1 MPNSFKQLF
10 DELDIAILGHLEKD
24 GRKSQSD
31 IAADLGVTV
40 STIGNRLKRLRDED
54 LLAIYGFLDPHRVG
68 FNAPALVRVSVKPE
82 DIEKVGEKIA
92 DLPEVLSV
100 TVTTGEFQ
108 LLVEV
113 QCRDNEH
120 LTDLIVNRLQQVE
133 GIRETRTSILLREI
147 MIKQADV
154 KMLFLTNQP
163 DQLKNVLQCAR
174 CKVLGLSGDD
184 HQIGN
189 RQRVQSQGTKRGR
202 TVYHDIVI
210 QISVELCHRL
220 LEISLIALA
229 AIQYLVDRRQA
240 GVCRHDIQSHNA
252 ALFADTDQRCV
263 VYDSIRH
270 RTSQRLRL
278 EPKRER
284 QIGLGIKVDAKHRLA
299 QFGQARPQ

>member
-24 GRKSQSD
+24 GRKSQSE

-54 LLAIYGFLDPHRVG
+54 LLVIYGFLDPHRVG

-82 DIEKVGEKIA
+82 DIEKVGEEIA

-120 LTDLIVNRLQQVE
+120 LTDLIVDRLQLIE

-154 KMLFLTNQP
+154 KMLFAS
-163 DQLKNVLQCAR
+163 K
-174 CKVLGLSGDD
+174 
-184 HQIGN
+184 
-189 RQRVQSQGTKRGR
+189 
-202 TVYHDIVI
+202 
-210 QISVELCHRL
+210 E
-220 LEISLIALA
+220 
-229 AIQYLVDRRQA
+229 A
-240 GVCRHDIQSHNA
+240 GA
-252 ALFADTDQRCV
+252 
-263 VYDSIRH
+263 
-270 RTSQRLRL
+270 
-278 EPKRER
+278 
-284 QIGLGIKVDAKHRLA
+284 
-299 QFGQARPQ
+299 

>member
-1 MPNSFKQLF
+1 MTNSFKQLF

-24 GRKSQSD
+24 GRKSQSE

-54 LLAIYGFLDPHRVG
+54 LLVIYGFLDPHRVG

-82 DIEKVGEKIA
+82 DIEKVGEEIA

-120 LTDLIVNRLQQVE
+120 LTDLIVDRLQLVE

-154 KMLFLTNQP
+154 KMLF
-163 DQLKNVLQCAR
+163 A
-174 CKVLGLSGDD
+174 
-184 HQIGN
+184 N
-189 RQRVQSQGTKRGR
+189 R
-202 TVYHDIVI
+202 
-210 QISVELCHRL
+210 E
-220 LEISLIALA
+220 
-229 AIQYLVDRRQA
+229 A
-240 GVCRHDIQSHNA
+240 GA
-252 ALFADTDQRCV
+252 
-263 VYDSIRH
+263 
-270 RTSQRLRL
+270 
-278 EPKRER
+278 
-284 QIGLGIKVDAKHRLA
+284 
-299 QFGQARPQ
+299 